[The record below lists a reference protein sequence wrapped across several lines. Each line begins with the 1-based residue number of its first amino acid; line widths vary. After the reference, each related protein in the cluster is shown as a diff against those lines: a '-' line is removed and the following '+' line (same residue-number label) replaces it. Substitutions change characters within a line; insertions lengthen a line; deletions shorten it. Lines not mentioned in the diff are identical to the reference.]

1 MRIEKNK
8 LVNQDIRLGIIAYS
22 VAQSLEKEKLGKITE
37 DAAVFEDCKESA
49 KELCDEDGLYV
60 YYSLVPHLN
69 SISMWRARLTK
80 AVFLL
85 FAGYLGFHCYMASL
99 WLPLVLCVLLM
110 MFIISL
116 KNKDLA

>member
-1 MRIEKNK
+1 M
-8 LVNQDIRLGIIAYS
+8 
-22 VAQSLEKEKLGKITE
+22 
-37 DAAVFEDCKESA
+37 
-49 KELCDEDGLYV
+49 
-60 YYSLVPHLN
+60 
-69 SISMWRARLTK
+69 TK